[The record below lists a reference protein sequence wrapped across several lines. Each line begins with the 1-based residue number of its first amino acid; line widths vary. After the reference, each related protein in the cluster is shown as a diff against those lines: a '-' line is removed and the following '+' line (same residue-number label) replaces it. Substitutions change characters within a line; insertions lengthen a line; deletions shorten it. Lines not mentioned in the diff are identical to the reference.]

1 MGALTFYAVP
11 AWQLVNDKQAKAKL
25 ATPEAEEPLRPT
37 PFEPE
42 LLDEALTEV
51 EYRGFKAK
59 ERALTLLALEQP
71 ALFARS
77 PDDLPALLRTA
88 DQLAG
93 LAKNRSGERAHVWK
107 CACGVRY
114 SVPSVLVRPMTLPC
128 ERCGNVVELD
138 PDRSLGET
146 RVTDPHTTA
155 VNAARL
161 SLAEFFREAMAR
173 GWPVLVGRP

>member
-1 MGALTFYAVP
+1 MGPLVFYAVP
-11 AWQLVNDKQAKAKL
+11 SWQLVTDSQARAKL
-25 ATPEAEEPLRPT
+25 ATAGDEERLQPA
-37 PFEPE
+37 PFEPVLFE
-42 LLDEALTEV
+42 AALTEI

-71 ALFARS
+71 AVFARS
-77 PDDLPALLRTA
+77 PGDLPALLRMA

-93 LAKNRSGERAHVWK
+93 LAGTRSGERAHVWK

-114 SVPSVLVRPMTLPC
+114 AVPSVLVRPMTLPC

-138 PDRSLGET
+138 RDRSLGET

-161 SLAEFFREAMAR
+161 ALAEFFREAMAR

>member
-1 MGALTFYAVP
+1 MGLLAFYAVP
-11 AWQLVNDKQAKAKL
+11 SWQLVDDSQARGRL
-25 ATPEAEEPLRPT
+25 AAPEAEEALRPA
-37 PFEPE
+37 PFEPQ
-42 LLDEALTEV
+42 LLGAALAEI

-59 ERALTLLALEQP
+59 ERAFALLALAQP
-71 ALFARS
+71 AVFARS
-77 PDDLPALLRTA
+77 PGDLPALLRMA

-93 LAKNRSGERAHVWK
+93 LARTRSGERAHVWK

-114 SVPSVLVRPMTLPC
+114 AVPSVLVRPMTLPC

-138 PDRSLGET
+138 RDRSLGET